1 MARLLENENNIG
13 LTTENDD
20 LIELDYILYNSK
32 KFLNAAGIAHL
43 MQYIDENYPDNV
55 TLGAVVNAIQSALDT
70 ISGLQEYDFISPP
83 TCDEWTANTYYNKNT
98 IVKVTPDQW
107 INTVWR
113 TKNISEVQLPEEG
126 TIDINA
132 DPEKNFFSYNN
143 ETYRSLYINSNS
155 IQAKVNIPNG
165 WGWRSPF
172 TNKEITLLTEPVNNK
187 DALSIYAEKLTD
199 TSPIVYVRTSN
210 YGKEE
215 ELTETNWRR
224 VSYFPTEGQ
233 TNIIYIERQ
242 TTSIYYWNGEKYQK
256 LVYSNPIFEN
266 SITIGSRA
274 QSQIGQYSA
283 AIGNDCV
290 ATNYGSIAIG
300 YQAVSTGYGG
310 VAIGWKPT
318 ASSYCGIAIGDQAV
332 ASSNSYCYALGG
344 QCVSTGGS
352 SIALGYGCSAT
363 SYCAQA
369 FGYNA
374 KATGYASHAEGYDV
388 TATGSYSHVEGYGY
402 GDSTISH
409 HGITTKTGA
418 LASYSHVEGQASA
431 ATSNGYTSHVEG
443 YNCIANADYVH
454 VEGSYCTVNGYA
466 SHAEGYQTYVS
477 GQYSHA
483 EGYGSSGSYTY
494 YKYSSYD
501 PSKAG
506 NNRTTST
513 QGIQIA
519 YTGALSYC
527 SHVEGYYNTANGSSY
542 NHIEGAYNITNGTYA
557 GHIEGYYNYTEN
569 GSQVHIEGSYNFAS
583 GTNDS
588 HIEGKYNAITATG
601 NGNHAEGGYNYLP
614 SGYYSHIEGEGNFLT
629 GSTSNH
635 VEGFYTYLSANRGN
649 HAEGYQTM
657 LSASDGTHVEGI
669 GNRNNSISIPTYSSI
684 NVNISNF
691 KRDVQNGSLSFV
703 PGAYGGGACHAE
715 GYQTYSSGASAMHS
729 EGYQTYAG
737 GGTANHAEGYQTQT
751 AGSTAIHA
759 EGYQT
764 YAQGAYGNHAE
775 GYRTMSVGAS
785 GIHSEG
791 YCTFA
796 GGNIGNHAE
805 GCYTY
810 VSSYG
815 GSHAE
820 GYGTYTVGYGTHVGG
835 CYNLLD
841 DYVLWP
847 EWTPNTAYKI
857 NDKVKRT
864 TQTETNLT
872 INGYICNTANQDET
886 FTSSKWTQHNVTVDS
901 STILTG
907 PGICL
912 EIIGNGTEIQ
922 RSNARVLDRDGNEY
936 LAGNLY
942 INYNFNNRTGKKV
955 ATEEYVDTTI
965 AASSQT
971 FTADRLSI
979 GYGNQVDAANS
990 VAIGNYCRI
999 SSDGQG
1005 SLVVGST
1012 CYASYYA
1019 SQAMGYYCST
1029 QERYQHVFGK
1039 FLAGGTGYVELVGNG
1054 TGGTVAT
1061 GASRARALDWNG
1073 NEYLN
1078 GDLYVRC
1085 NATSQ
1090 NGKKVATE
1098 EYVATAIANA
1108 GPVDKITI
1116 GNTTITESQ
1125 LQQLLALLNNN
1136 TNSEAQ
1142 ITDENGTQ
1150 ITDENGNPIEFDLP
1164 ASITPSTVVM
1174 EDGQPLYTES
1184 GNTLEYNQQGG

>member
-1 MARLLENENNIG
+1 MRDLTSTIELSNGSFLMNE
-13 LTTENDD
+13 DD
-20 LIELDYILYNSK
+20 NLIELDGL
-32 KFLNAAGIAHL
+32 L
-43 MQYIDENYPDNV
+43 QYIYPTKKVLDYNGLIHLSKYIEENYVDMT
-55 TLGAVVNAIQSALDT
+55 TLGAVVDAMQVALDN

-83 TCDEWTANTYYNKNT
+83 TCDEWAANTYYNKDT

-107 INTVWR
+107 INTIWR
-113 TKNISEVQLPEEG
+113 IKNISEVQLPEEG

-143 ETYRSLYINSNS
+143 ETYRSLYIDSNS
-155 IQAKVNIPNG
+155 IKAKVNIPDG
-165 WGWRSPF
+165 WNWRSPF
-172 TNKEITLLTEPVNNK
+172 TNTEITLLAEPVNNK

-256 LVYSNPIFEN
+256 LVYLNPIFEN
-266 SITIGSRA
+266 SITVGSRA
-274 QSQIGQYSA
+274 QSQIGQYSV

-363 SYCAQA
+363 SYYAQA

-388 TATGSYSHVEGYGY
+388 TAAGSYSHVEGYGY
-402 GDSTISH
+402 GDNSTISH

-418 LASYSHVEGQASA
+418 LGDYSHVEGQGSA
-431 ATSNGYTSHVEG
+431 ATSNGYTSHAEG
-443 YNCIANADYVH
+443 YNCIVNNNYAH
-454 VEGSYCTVNGYA
+454 VEGSYSVANGYA

-483 EGYGSSGSYTY
+483 EGYGSWSSYTY

-501 PSKAG
+501 PSKGG
-506 NNRTTST
+506 NDRTTGT
-513 QGIQIA
+513 QGIQIN

-527 SHVEGYYNTANGSSY
+527 SHVEGYYNTATGSSY
-542 NHIEGAYNITNGTYA
+542 NHVEGAYNITNGTYA
-557 GHIEGYYNYTEN
+557 GHIEGYQNYASS
-569 GSQVHIEGSYNFAS
+569 GSYVHIEGSYNFANE
-583 GTNDS
+583 TYDS

-614 SGYYSHIEGEGNFLT
+614 TGYYSHIEGEGNFLA

-775 GYRTMSVGAS
+775 GYRTMSIGAS

-901 STILTG
+901 STTLTG

-942 INYNFNNRTGKKV
+942 INYNFNNQTGKKV
-955 ATEEYVDTTI
+955 ATEEYINNAISTLQSEIDTTI
-965 AASSQT
+965 LALRRRIAALESEVASLKNSS
-971 FTADRLSI
+971 S
-979 GYGNQVDAANS
+979 N
-990 VAIGNYCRI
+990 
-999 SSDGQG
+999 
-1005 SLVVGST
+1005 
-1012 CYASYYA
+1012 
-1019 SQAMGYYCST
+1019 
-1029 QERYQHVFGK
+1029 
-1039 FLAGGTGYVELVGNG
+1039 
-1054 TGGTVAT
+1054 
-1061 GASRARALDWNG
+1061 
-1073 NEYLN
+1073 
-1078 GDLYVRC
+1078 
-1085 NATSQ
+1085 TS
-1090 NGKKVATE
+1090 
-1098 EYVATAIANA
+1098 
-1108 GPVDKITI
+1108 
-1116 GNTTITESQ
+1116 ESQ
-1125 LQQLLALLNNN
+1125 LE
-1136 TNSEAQ
+1136 S
-1142 ITDENGTQ
+1142 ENGSV